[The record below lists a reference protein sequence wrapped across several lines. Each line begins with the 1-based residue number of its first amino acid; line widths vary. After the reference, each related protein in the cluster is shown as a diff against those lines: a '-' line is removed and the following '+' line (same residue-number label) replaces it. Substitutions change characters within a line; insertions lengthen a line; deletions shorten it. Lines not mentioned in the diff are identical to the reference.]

1 MIFLL
6 EFSKLNEFQN
16 INHII
21 VSTEETKELF
31 LKIQEDQEN
40 QTEDIQYIYDSEQHI
55 LTKYIDQKYHMIFKC
70 PETLINFLIQLG
82 GIQRN
87 SE

>member
-87 SE
+87 LE

>member
-31 LKIQEDQEN
+31 SKIQEDQEN

-82 GIQRN
+82 GIQWN

>member
-16 INHII
+16 ISHII

-31 LKIQEDQEN
+31 SKIQEDQEN

-87 SE
+87 LE